1 MHERCICKRVFQVP
15 SLIFLAASDNT
26 TSPLTFFPADIAFG
40 SSSEIPGD
48 VLVLLLPLLREC
60 HACGV
65 ATGRAI
71 DAGKPATRILSG

>member
-1 MHERCICKRVFQVP
+1 MILLV
-15 SLIFLAASDNT
+15 ASDNAT
-26 TSPLTFFPADIAFG
+26 YPLSFFPADIAFG

-48 VLVLLLPLLREC
+48 VLVLLVPLLREC